1 MFDFTVRAR
10 SGHWVLQDAEAGDL
24 GAYETHD
31 EALAAASD
39 WVRLIEMPWPVLV
52 CDEVLHYAQMVQ
64 NIVLV
69 VQWGHTHKEVVVEA
83 LNQLAIAG
91 GNVSGVALSK
101 VNRRQYKQYASVDL
115 HYDYSG
121 RGASALST

>member
-39 WVRLIEMPWPVLV
+39 WVRLLEMPWPVLV
-52 CDEVLHYAQMVQ
+52 CDEDGEWRQT
-64 NIVLV
+64 IVEPTRP
-69 VQWGHTHKEVVVEA
+69 H
-83 LNQLAIAG
+83 
-91 GNVSGVALSK
+91 
-101 VNRRQYKQYASVDL
+101 
-115 HYDYSG
+115 
-121 RGASALST
+121 